1 MTYKII
7 ILFTLLTSSLLSA
20 QVSVSSNEVK
30 NANTVLVTLKE
41 KDINNPKL
49 TFDKHNIK
57 FFEYPNKIDT
67 YYALIPVSYYKKLG
81 NYRIIISYIKNDKKI
96 FKGINIKVVDGKYKS
111 ETINVAKGK
120 VSLSKKN
127 KKRTKKEY
135 ASAMKIYNT
144 TTDIFYIKD
153 KSIKPINSDITSS
166 FGKKRVY
173 NGSLKSYHSGT
184 DFKASVGTPIKAIN
198 DGIVVISEDR
208 FYAGNSI
215 VINHGQGIYSC
226 YFHLSSMN
234 YKSGDYIKK
243 GEIVGLS
250 GSTGRVTG
258 PHLHFSFRV
267 HGIQVDPLQLMK
279 LLNNF

>member
-1 MTYKII
+1 MFLKII
-7 ILFTLLTSSLLSA
+7 IFTTLYISVLFSA
-20 QVSVSSNEVK
+20 QLSVSSNEVK

-49 TFDKHNIK
+49 TFDKQNIK
-57 FFEYPNKIDT
+57 FFKYPNKIDT
-67 YYALIPVSYYKKLG
+67 YYALVPISYYKKFG
-81 NYRIIISYIKNDKKI
+81 NYKIITSYMKNGKKI
-96 FKGINIKVVDGKYKS
+96 FQGISIKVIDAKYKS
-111 ETINVAKGK
+111 ETINVPKGK
-120 VSLSKKN
+120 VSLSKEN

-144 TTDIFYIKD
+144 TTDTYYIKD
-153 KSIKPINSDITSS
+153 KSINPINSDITSS

-173 NGSLKSYHSGT
+173 NGTLKSYHSGT
-184 DFKASVGTPIKAIN
+184 DFKAPIGTPIKAIN
-198 DGIVVISEDR
+198 DGVIAISEDR

-226 YFHLSSMN
+226 YFHLTKMN
-234 YKSGDYIKK
+234 YNSGDYVKK
-243 GEIVGLS
+243 GDIVGLS

-267 HGIQVDPLQLMK
+267 HGIQVDPLQLVK